1 MASSLRICSRCKK
14 SKDDVELRQTNEL
27 LCQACPS
34 ESLRE
39 EIPENQKEEDL
50 KILYIMY
57 ENLVEKLKV
66 KRKTVKGKL
75 KIRFR
80 WMGTFDLLKDLV
92 TLILKKS
99 GTWSESRRS
108 SVSFKTSNLTI
119 TFYKNTLTLQLQGS
133 QATKT
138 SDFLVSL
145 KKAEAKAKNS
155 EIYFEESTSSPA
167 ETHGDK
173 TDSDSDTL
181 SVSSEETVPCHTY
194 SHTPK
199 GPNVTQWSE
208 LASDY
213 YPSTPQIAE
222 QGIST
227 GLLLQ
232 ADEKFSGI
240 QNDLAKIRQAKHEK
254 WLHDTSRKEKTQ
266 VRTGGSQTTR
276 ENINTGPE
284 LITRMIENTNNLLE
298 NLDIRGI
305 LSLLKNEIEKTDR
318 LNAKIQDLKEE
329 NFYLRKDHEQNR
341 DTIENLREENCHL
354 KEELQSVKATHSDC
368 ADQAFLHRPILQNS
382 HPWEKATKTF
392 KPTLPQMPDPIP
404 TSNAFEDLA
413 EEVEVDAIASATPF
427 DIQMENVWLQ
437 RQVKYLQDQVA
448 SSKPSPPSNGTNSLS
463 SQNRKPSLTNEMHS
477 NAPHETKE
485 RVTVST
491 SKQTVSI
498 IGDSII
504 KNLDGNKLSNKERNV
519 IVRSFPGATTDDIK
533 DYCKPIAKR
542 KHDVCIIHAGTN
554 DLKNKDELSIVENI
568 VEVKELIEK
577 ISPRTKTVISTLT
590 NRYDSEELLFK
601 VKNVNNKLKQLY
613 PNEDL
618 IDNDNLDQSSV
629 NRGGL
634 HLSRKGVIHLAYNV
648 KQVLSNRL

>member
-1 MASSLRICSRCKK
+1 M
-14 SKDDVELRQTNEL
+14 
-27 LCQACPS
+27 
-34 ESLRE
+34 
-39 EIPENQKEEDL
+39 
-50 KILYIMY
+50 
-57 ENLVEKLKV
+57 
-66 KRKTVKGKL
+66 
-75 KIRFR
+75 
-80 WMGTFDLLKDLV
+80 
-92 TLILKKS
+92 
-99 GTWSESRRS
+99 
-108 SVSFKTSNLTI
+108 
-119 TFYKNTLTLQLQGS
+119 
-133 QATKT
+133 
-138 SDFLVSL
+138 
-145 KKAEAKAKNS
+145 
-155 EIYFEESTSSPA
+155 
-167 ETHGDK
+167 
-173 TDSDSDTL
+173 
-181 SVSSEETVPCHTY
+181 
-194 SHTPK
+194 
-199 GPNVTQWSE
+199 
-208 LASDY
+208 
-213 YPSTPQIAE
+213 
-222 QGIST
+222 
-227 GLLLQ
+227 LQ

-240 QNDLAKIRQAKHEK
+240 QNDLAKIRQAKQEK

-329 NFYLRKDHEQNR
+329 NFYLRKDHEQNC

-392 KPTLPQMPDPIP
+392 KPTLLQMPDPIP

-427 DIQMENVWLQ
+427 DIQMENVRLQ

-491 SKQTVSI
+491 SKQTVAI

-542 KHDVCIIHAGTN
+542 KPDVCIIHAGTN